1 MYQIRR
7 LLMRYKA
14 LMSAAAVA
22 AGIFLLTACTAS
34 DTGLAP
40 AGTGSAP
47 AGTQEGAAQTPGA
60 DAQGTDGGGEVSVQ
74 TQPQESVQDVVQGD
88 TASPADGTAAP
99 EQDGA
104 DAQTESWTPQETDM
118 SEAPAVPGDEWS
130 GVYVADQETVTITLT
145 DPENISF
152 SFAQSGISGTAAVD
166 GYQAVFRGDDYH
178 VVVFNIHSGLLDVS
192 VSSEE
197 DYDASASPLIG
208 TYTKQ

>member
-1 MYQIRR
+1 
-7 LLMRYKA
+7 MRYKA

-47 AGTQEGAAQTPGA
+47 AGTQEGATQVSGA
-60 DAQGTDGGGEVSVQ
+60 DAQGAGGGETPAQ
-74 TQPQESVQDVVQGD
+74 TQPQESAQDGVQGD
-88 TASPADGTAAP
+88 TASPADETAAP
-99 EQDGA
+99 AQDGA
-104 DAQTESWTPQETDM
+104 DVQTESGTPQETGM

-130 GVYVADQETVTITLT
+130 GVYVGDQETVTITLT